1 MNINEIYKE
10 VMDRDVK
17 CLILRGISGSGKT
30 TLAKCFPEY
39 KHLEAD
45 MYFMKNGVYQFDG
58 TKLGAAHGWCQSS
71 VQKELSSG
79 GKVVV
84 SNTFTTHREIKPY
97 VEICKGLKVNWMI
110 IKCIGRYQ
118 NVHSV
123 PDEVL
128 QKMRDRWQD
137 VEGEVVY
144 QVA

>member
-1 MNINEIYKE
+1 MIISEIK
-10 VMDRDVK
+10 K
-17 CLILRGISGSGKT
+17 LIMEKSISLVIIRGCSGSGKS
-30 TLAKCFPEY
+30 TLAKLLGSNF
-39 KHLEAD
+39 KHFEAD

-97 VEICKGLKVNWMI
+97 VDICKSLKVNFMI

-118 NVHSV
+118 NVHNV
-123 PDEVL
+123 PNEVL
-128 QKMRDRWQD
+128 DKMRDRWQD
-137 VEGEVVY
+137 VEGEVTY
-144 QVA
+144 NP